1 VVLDAYLALSGLLCP
16 DGVGRAVEDH
26 RHEGGD
32 RLVWRDGILR
42 DRHLLSYV
50 LKERWINRNLNS
62 RVVGHCLEISQ
73 GRGEEGTTILQASG
87 RDAYWRKNVIAYSDE
102 EMVLRAL
109 LVTFEKHKLPRAL
122 SIKEKVDKGGLLSD
136 GEVEFLEEVID
147 EANRAKP
154 LMDRHPELQAL
165 YAHTVRLYDEIT
177 VQALTNEQRG

>member
-1 VVLDAYLALSGLLCP
+1 M
-16 DGVGRAVEDH
+16 
-26 RHEGGD
+26 
-32 RLVWRDGILR
+32 
-42 DRHLLSYV
+42 
-50 LKERWINRNLNS
+50 
-62 RVVGHCLEISQ
+62 
-73 GRGEEGTTILQASG
+73 
-87 RDAYWRKNVIAYSDE
+87 IAYSDE